1 MGDRGPVPKRTEERL
16 GHRSK
21 DEKAGVTRVPRQ
33 AAAVPRPAPN
43 PDWHPVVK
51 SWYLSLGHSGQSDFY
66 EPSDWMTAVWLADQM
81 NFHYQEVRVGEDE
94 HGEPIFQVVAMS
106 GQAISAFL
114 KGMSSLLATE
124 GDRRRSAVELGRRQA
139 EEDEDA
145 QIIHLVRDEE
155 QEAFGR

>member
-1 MGDRGPVPKRTEERL
+1 VGERGPVRKRSEERL

-21 DEKAGVTRVPRQ
+21 AEKEGVTRVPRD

-43 PDWHPVVK
+43 PSWHPVAK
-51 SWYLSLGHSGQSDFY
+51 SWYMSLGHSGQSDFY

-81 NFHYQEVRVGEDE
+81 SLHYQEIRIGTTEEGD
-94 HGEPIFQVVAMS
+94 PIYGVTPMS
-106 GQAISAFL
+106 GQVLSAFL
-114 KGMSSLLATE
+114 KGMTSLLATE
-124 GDRRRSAVELGRRQA
+124 GDRRRAAVELGRRQA

-155 QEAFGR
+155 QEAFGG